1 MSSVENTVTP
11 KQLERLKAGV
21 DLYKKLSSKQGV
33 LYHIAHAR
41 KENHAEDYDSERLLS
56 ISASRVKN
64 DVKGIRKVVDTF
76 RDRSLGREE

>member
-1 MSSVENTVTP
+1 MSNIKSTVTP
-11 KQLERLKAGV
+11 KQLERLKEGV
-21 DLYKKLSSKQGV
+21 DLYKKLSSKQGS

-41 KENHAEDYDSERLLS
+41 KENNAEDYDSERLIS

>member
-1 MSSVENTVTP
+1 MKSTVTP

-21 DLYKKLSSKQGV
+21 DLYKKLSSKQGS
-33 LYHIAHAR
+33 LYHIAQ
-41 KENHAEDYDSERLLS
+41 DYDSERLIS

>member
-1 MSSVENTVTP
+1 MENKLTS
-11 KQLERLKAGV
+11 KQLGRLKAGV
-21 DLYKKLSSKQGV
+21 DLYKKLSSKQGP

-41 KENHAEDYDSERLLS
+41 KENNAEDYDSERLIS

-64 DVKGIRKVVDTF
+64 DVTGIRKVVETF